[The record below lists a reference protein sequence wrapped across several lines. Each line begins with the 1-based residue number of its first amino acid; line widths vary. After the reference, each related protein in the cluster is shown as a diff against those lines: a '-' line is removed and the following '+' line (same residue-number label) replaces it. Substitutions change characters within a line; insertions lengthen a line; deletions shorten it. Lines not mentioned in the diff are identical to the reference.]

1 MHALDKR
8 SKPVSY
14 DEGHIL
20 FSQGES
26 PRGLYILRDGEAA
39 LIMQSPSGRVVFF
52 LHATAGSL
60 LGLPAVVSNE
70 PYTLSAIVRKDS
82 EVRFVSRDDYEELIQ
97 AEPTLYPSVLQV
109 LATELRAARLALA
122 EIQGQV
128 GKRTGESELPAN
140 GTYSQI
146 VPEA

>member
-26 PRGLYILRDGEAA
+26 PRGLYILHSGEAA
-39 LIMQSPSGRVVFF
+39 LVMQSPSGRVVFV

-70 PYTLSAIVRKDS
+70 PYTLSAIVRTDS
-82 EVRFVSRDDYEELIQ
+82 DIRFESRDNFEELI
-97 AEPTLYPSVLQV
+97 
-109 LATELRAARLALA
+109 
-122 EIQGQV
+122 
-128 GKRTGESELPAN
+128 
-140 GTYSQI
+140 
-146 VPEA
+146 